1 VNMSELVHAL
11 ILRLQMSGEQAVRT
25 LLGYLAV
32 ALLVAFAFAAF
43 VYAAATALTQA
54 YGPVVSALV
63 IGGIALVLAVIAMI
77 WLSVRRHRLERERR
91 MQRLAQPAM
100 AGVAASALPLMMR
113 TSPIGTLLVVALAGY
128 MLQRSTQRKR

>member
-11 ILRLQMSGEQAVRT
+11 TLRLQMSGERATRT

-32 ALLVAFAFAAF
+32 ALLVVFAFAAF
-43 VYAAATALTQA
+43 VYAAATALSQA
-54 YGPVVSALV
+54 YGPVISALV
-63 IGGIALVLAVIAMI
+63 LGGVSIALALIVVIWLAVR
-77 WLSVRRHRLERERR
+77 SRRLLREKR
-91 MQRLAQPAM
+91 MHRLAQPAM

-128 MLQRSTQRKR
+128 MLQRSVQRKR